1 MITRL
6 RLWFRSVVLRRRL
19 EREMQEEMA
28 EHIERSTERLITRGL
43 VPEAARR
50 EAIREFGNVGY
61 LQEEARIARGTSG
74 LDALQRDLRFAS
86 RHFTRNLLSSLTIVA
101 VLSIGISINV
111 VLFTMVYSFDQPPSG
126 IEPADA
132 LVRIRGS
139 QLGLTTRIERAFTL
153 AEVEAHSGLD
163 RHFSA
168 VAGWTSQPVTAGG
181 PGMEEMTVTATF
193 VTDDYFAVLGVQPV
207 LGPGLGSDAVR
218 GAVLSHAVWT
228 RSFAADPGIL
238 GRTITLNDVPFL
250 IVGVAPPRF
259 RGAYWE
265 SQDGLQVWLPVSS
278 HRSVVP
284 GVASDAELFRAVAR
298 LRPGITRK
306 AATGAVGV
314 VAGRTVPGPDRA
326 PDQIPS
332 LLGRDPSADV
342 APLLAGN
349 VAPGSEVQM
358 RVGKLAFGV
367 LGLLTLLVTCANV
380 STLQT
385 GLALARRREIA
396 VRMSLGASRF
406 RVVRQLVTES
416 LLLAVLA
423 AGAAAGVSFAIFR
436 MLLAISGHLS
446 FDLVFDRTILSFTV
460 GVALAAGLLFGI
472 SPALHAT
479 RVAITGA
486 LSDSATSIAGG
497 RARLQ
502 RGLVVA
508 QIALTQPLAVCVCTL
523 IVFGLIEYRESPRNL
538 SGEQIVQLRL
548 GSTGASHTAV
558 SADSAARELERVETD
573 RLIGALLRVPGVTG
587 VVQDPNRVPINQAA
601 FTRPEAAGAES
612 GDLESFYLVGRE
624 IMPGYLGLIGVPI
637 LVGRDL
643 ESADTAAFRAGAI
656 PVIIGDDMARSLW
669 NTGNPIGRRVEKVT
683 AGLERMTLE
692 VVGVYQAEN
701 DALGHSQDNFM
712 IFLPSDPRPT
722 SPSTSRYI
730 MLRASSSAETMM
742 PVIRGIV
749 RTEVPRAAI
758 TGLRTLASLEDEA
771 RFTLVRVITLFATAG
786 FVVLLLSGLGLYA
799 VVAFAVRQRV
809 GEIAVRVAMGARA
822 RQIVQHFASDGLRL
836 CTVGIVLG
844 LPFSLIGLH
853 WLLSLS
859 PGVPDVSLTLVTA
872 IVGFGVLGVSS
883 AASWIPA
890 RGAAE
895 VDPAAILR
903 RE

>member
-6 RLWFRSVVLRRRL
+6 RLWLRSVLLRRRL

-28 EHIERSTERLITRGL
+28 GHLERSIERLIARGL
-43 VPEAARR
+43 APEAARR

-61 LQEEARIARGTSG
+61 LQEEARNARGTSG

-101 VLSIGISINV
+101 VLSIGIAINV

-126 IEPADA
+126 IEPSDE

-153 AEVEAHSGLD
+153 AEVEAYTGLG

-168 VAGWTSQPVTAGG
+168 VTGWTSQPVTAGG
-181 PGMEEMTVTATF
+181 PGMEEITVTATF
-193 VTDDYFAVLGVQPV
+193 VTDHYFDVLGVQPV

-228 RSFAADPGIL
+228 RAFAEDPRIL

-250 IVGVAPPRF
+250 VVGVTPPRF

-284 GVASDAELFRAVAR
+284 GVTSDAELFRAVAR

-314 VAGRTVPGPDRA
+314 VAGRTVPDPDRA
-326 PDQIPS
+326 QDQIAS
-332 LLGRDPSADV
+332 FLGRDPSADV

-436 MLLAISGHLS
+436 TLLAISGHLS
-446 FDLVFDRTILSFTV
+446 FDLVFDRTTLSFTV
-460 GVALAAGLLFGI
+460 GIALAAGLLFGI

-508 QIALTQPLAVCVCTL
+508 QIALTQPLAVCVGTL
-523 IVFGLIEYRESPRNL
+523 ILLGLIQYRESPRNL
-538 SGEQIVQLRL
+538 YGEQIVQLQL
-548 GSTGASHTAV
+548 GSAGAPQIV
-558 SADSAARELERVETD
+558 IADAAAREQERLETD
-573 RLIGALLRVPGVTG
+573 RLVDALRQVPGITG
-587 VVQDPNRVPINQAA
+587 VVQDPNRVLINPAA
-601 FTRPEAAGAES
+601 FTLPDAARAVS
-612 GDLESFYLVGRE
+612 GDVEPFYLVGRAV
-624 IMPGYLGLIGVPI
+624 MPGYLSLIGVPI
-637 LVGRDL
+637 LLGRDV
-643 ESADTAAFRAGAI
+643 EPADTAAFRAGAV

-669 NTGNPIGRRVEKVT
+669 GTGNPIGRRVEKV
-683 AGLERMTLE
+683 AGAAERMILE
-692 VVGVYQAEN
+692 VVGVYEAAN
-701 DALGHSQDNFM
+701 DALGYSQDNFT

-722 SPSTSRYI
+722 SPARYI
-730 MLRASSSAETMM
+730 MLRTSASAETMM
-742 PVIRGIV
+742 PVIRGVV
-749 RTEVPRAAI
+749 RTEAPHAAI

-771 RFTLVRVITLFATAG
+771 RFTLLRVIALFSTAG

-799 VVAFAVRQRV
+799 VIAFAVGQRT

-822 RQIVQHFASDGLRL
+822 RQIVRHFASDGFRL
-836 CTVGIVLG
+836 STVGIVLG
-844 LPFSLIGLH
+844 LPFSILGLH

-859 PGVPDVSLTLVTA
+859 PGLPDVSPTLVTVIVA
-872 IVGFGVLGVSS
+872 IGVLGVSS

-890 RGAAE
+890 RRAAE